1 MYPTPRSD
9 ASFDF
14 FIKVSFLVSKWY
26 WRKLLQ
32 IFYAEM
38 VNKQW
43 KTTNLNLYLTD
54 DNLPSDYRCVLL
66 WKKLKWASL
75 SQNDIDG
82 NSDKYSIPIK
92 IVNIA
97 PEESQYT
104 EFVLWCLRFYHA
116 VTATRSFERKLK
128 CHWYLCQAW

>member
-1 MYPTPRSD
+1 
-9 ASFDF
+9 
-14 FIKVSFLVSKWY
+14 
-26 WRKLLQ
+26 
-32 IFYAEM
+32 M

-97 PEESQYT
+97 PEESQYS
-104 EFVLWCLRFYHA
+104 EFVL
-116 VTATRSFERKLK
+116 
-128 CHWYLCQAW
+128 